1 MLANELET
9 LFDSILQGMG
19 YELLLVEIK
28 GSGADSLLRVYID
41 SPNGIGLE
49 DCEAVSH
56 ELSAALDVADVMAEA
71 YRLEVSSPGLD
82 RPLVKAHHF
91 ERFTGYEAKLQMR
104 LPVEGRKRFR
114 GEIIGVQEDMLH
126 LKVDGSEVAL
136 PIENIDRAR
145 LVPDYDA
152 LENR

>member
-1 MLANELET
+1 MLVNELET
-9 LFDSILQGMG
+9 LFDPILEGMG

-28 GSGADSLLRVYID
+28 GAGTDCLLRVYID

-82 RPLVKAHHF
+82 RPLVKAAHF
-91 ERFTGYEAKLQMR
+91 ERFAGYETKLQTR

-114 GEIIGVQEDMLH
+114 GEIIKVQDELLH
-126 LKVDGSEVAL
+126 LKVDGSEVSL
-136 PIENIDRAR
+136 SIDNIDRAR
-145 LVPDYDA
+145 LVPDFGD
-152 LENR
+152 LSR